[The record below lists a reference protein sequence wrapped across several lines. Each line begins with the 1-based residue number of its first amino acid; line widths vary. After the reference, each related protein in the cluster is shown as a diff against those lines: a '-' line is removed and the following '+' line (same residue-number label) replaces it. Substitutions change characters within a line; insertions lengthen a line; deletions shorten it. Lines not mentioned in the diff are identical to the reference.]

1 MSVLVKLNDEEITSD
16 FLIKYL
22 KISGQ
27 FEEIME
33 KLLSERITVHIA
45 RDKDITVSDEEVQE
59 HIDQLRRIL
68 GLHRAKDTLEYIETL
83 GFTVDEYG
91 EYIREDLMRNKM
103 LNIVCSEGNIEEY
116 FKLNS
121 PKFDTV
127 QLRHILVT
135 SEGQAR
141 ELVAL
146 LEDDPESFDDMAR
159 EHSLAMDT
167 ARSGGSLGP
176 VTRGVLSEELEAK
189 VFNAAAGD
197 ILGPFESGEGL
208 TFEIF
213 KVDEKR
219 DAELNAKTS
228 DAIALILQVEWIKAR
243 LGEHQVEIA

>member
-1 MSVLVKLNDEEITSD
+1 MSLLVKLNDEEITAD

-22 KISGQ
+22 KVSGQ
-27 FEEIME
+27 FQEIMD

-45 RDKDITVSDEEVQE
+45 RGKDLAVSDEEVQE
-59 HIDQLRRIL
+59 HIDQVRRIM
-68 GLHRAKDTLEYIETL
+68 GLHRAKDTLEYIDSL

-91 EYIREDLMRNKM
+91 EYIRDDLLRNKM
-103 LNIVCSEGNIEEY
+103 LNIVCSEENIEEY

-146 LEDDPESFDDMAR
+146 LEDDPDAFEEMAQ
-159 EHSLAMDT
+159 EHSLSMDT
-167 ARSGGSLGP
+167 ARAGGSLGA
-176 VTRGVLSEELEAK
+176 VTRDMLSEELEAK
-189 VFNAAAGD
+189 VFNAADGD
-197 ILGPFESGEGL
+197 ILGPFEGGEGL

-219 DAELNAKTS
+219 NAELDKKTS
-228 DAIALILQVEWIKAR
+228 DAIAQILQGEWIQAR
-243 LGEHQVEIA
+243 LGEHQVDIA

>member
-45 RDKDITVSDEEVQE
+45 HDKGITVSDEDIQE
-59 HIDQLRRIL
+59 HIDRLRRIL
-68 GLHRAKDTLEYIETL
+68 GLHRAKDTIEYIESL

-103 LNIVCSEGNIEEY
+103 LNIVCSERNIEEY
-116 FKLNS
+116 FNLNS

-219 DAELNAKTS
+219 DAELNTKTS
-228 DAIALILQVEWIKAR
+228 DAIALILQGEWIKAR